1 MVDKSEPLKGY
12 IEKGFTTQA
21 DTIEDLGK
29 ALEIDGAVIKETLET
44 WNKAVDAKKD
54 EEFNRTAFTEK
65 LDKAPFYSIK
75 LSPGI
80 HHTMGGLVINQ
91 DAQVL
96 KEDGSPIKNL
106 YAAGE
111 VTGGVHGANRLG
123 GNAVADIVV
132 FGRIAGTKAAE
143 NSK

>member
-1 MVDKSEPLKGY
+1 MVDKSQPLKGY

-21 DTIEDLGK
+21 DTIEDLAKELDIEGNV
-29 ALEIDGAVIKETLET
+29 LKETLDT
-44 WNKAVDAKKD
+44 WNKAVEAKKD

-80 HHTMGGLVINQ
+80 HHTMGGLVINPET
-91 DAQVL
+91 QVL

-143 NSK
+143 NAQ